1 VQANSLSNAG
11 LIYVGQ
17 TLIIPVNAPQYTPPP
32 TFTPAPP
39 SGGPVYPTQPP
50 VYSGDA
56 TYVVQ
61 PGDTLSSI
69 AARYYTTIGTLA
81 QLNNILNPNLIF
93 IGQVLRVP
101 SYGAPQVTPVP
112 QYPQYPQYPQQ
123 PIRHVV
129 QLGENL
135 FRISLRYGVSMDAIM
150 RANNIYYPNLIFA
163 GQVLTI
169 PK

>member
-1 VQANSLSNAG
+1 M
-11 LIYVGQ
+11 
-17 TLIIPVNAPQYTPPP
+17 
-32 TFTPAPP
+32 
-39 SGGPVYPTQPP
+39 
-50 VYSGDA
+50 
-56 TYVVQ
+56 VQ

-135 FRISLRYGVSMDAIM
+135 FRIGLRYGVSMDAIM